1 MRRVLA
7 DWTGI
12 LWLGIGLATLGLFVP
27 SEVTAHDL
35 LQHSCAG
42 AQCFDHQLTP
52 HVAALLRHAGFSLE
66 FYAAYYT
73 GLAAFFAAVWTA
85 LAVVLVARKPSDHM
99 ARFAG
104 MAFVSF
110 GCSLFGVMNAP
121 AAASYGWAPAA
132 QLLNN
137 AGFLSLFILL
147 YVFPDGRFVPSWTR
161 WVALAE
167 IASLIGTALLP
178 HTAVDSDYWPGPLS
192 LVPFTSL
199 IFTSLFAQV
208 YRFRRVSGPVERQQ
222 TKWVVLGS
230 ATALLGFF
238 GLVILQ
244 TVVPALSDTGSPLA
258 IFMIG
263 VAVSLFLLIPVSVA
277 IAILRYRLWEIDV
290 LINRALVYGSLT
302 VSTAAVYI
310 GGVIGLQALFR
321 SISGQSSDLAV
332 AIVTLAVAAL
342 FNPWRRRLQRFID
355 RRFYRQ
361 RYDAARALTV
371 MSSRLRD
378 EVDLDS
384 LIGEIVSVVDQTVQP
399 SHLALW
405 LPAESAR

>member
-1 MRRVLA
+1 
-7 DWTGI
+7 
-12 LWLGIGLATLGLFVP
+12 
-27 SEVTAHDL
+27 
-35 LQHSCAG
+35 
-42 AQCFDHQLTP
+42 
-52 HVAALLRHAGFSLE
+52 
-66 FYAAYYT
+66 
-73 GLAAFFAAVWTA
+73 
-85 LAVVLVARKPSDHM
+85 
-99 ARFAG
+99 
-104 MAFVSF
+104 
-110 GCSLFGVMNAP
+110 
-121 AAASYGWAPAA
+121 
-132 QLLNN
+132 
-137 AGFLSLFILL
+137 
-147 YVFPDGRFVPSWTR
+147 
-161 WVALAE
+161 
-167 IASLIGTALLP
+167 
-178 HTAVDSDYWPGPLS
+178 
-192 LVPFTSL
+192 
-199 IFTSLFAQV
+199 LFAQV

>member
-1 MRRVLA
+1 
-7 DWTGI
+7 
-12 LWLGIGLATLGLFVP
+12 
-27 SEVTAHDL
+27 
-35 LQHSCAG
+35 
-42 AQCFDHQLTP
+42 
-52 HVAALLRHAGFSLE
+52 
-66 FYAAYYT
+66 
-73 GLAAFFAAVWTA
+73 
-85 LAVVLVARKPSDHM
+85 
-99 ARFAG
+99 
-104 MAFVSF
+104 
-110 GCSLFGVMNAP
+110 
-121 AAASYGWAPAA
+121 
-132 QLLNN
+132 
-137 AGFLSLFILL
+137 
-147 YVFPDGRFVPSWTR
+147 
-161 WVALAE
+161 
-167 IASLIGTALLP
+167 
-178 HTAVDSDYWPGPLS
+178 
-192 LVPFTSL
+192 
-199 IFTSLFAQV
+199 
-208 YRFRRVSGPVERQQ
+208 
-222 TKWVVLGS
+222 
-230 ATALLGFF
+230 
-238 GLVILQ
+238 
-244 TVVPALSDTGSPLA
+244 
-258 IFMIG
+258 MIG

-361 RYDAARALTV
+361 RYDAARALTA